1 MRLCNEAITVF
12 NVKFNSETDKDEY
25 YATVI
30 TGVSWFCEIVSAV
43 DQGLKAANKF
53 VIRIPQDAD
62 FDGKTYVDPLEYAK
76 KTDVTGFFTLKNG
89 DIVVHGVVTEPI
101 PPAPDPTPDP
111 TPDPDDD
118 TDDTDNDTGLDNGAA
133 ETDEGE
139 TEEPATPSSYR
150 PADLHKNFEAFTI
163 LGVTDNR
170 RAPKSPH
177 WKVVGA

>member
-89 DIVVHGVVTEPI
+89 DIVVHGVVTEPT
-101 PPAPDPTPDP
+101 PPAPDP

-118 TDDTDNDTGLDNGAA
+118 TDDTNNDTELDNGAA

-170 RAPKSPH
+170 RAPNSPH